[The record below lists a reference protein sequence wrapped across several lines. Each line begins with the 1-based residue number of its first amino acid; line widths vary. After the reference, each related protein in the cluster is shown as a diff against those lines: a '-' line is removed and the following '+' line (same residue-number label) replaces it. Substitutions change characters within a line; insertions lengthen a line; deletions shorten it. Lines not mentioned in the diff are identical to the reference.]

1 MIRIKLR
8 QLLDDKAFSER
19 RRITMNEVAEATG
32 ISRPTLT
39 RIVNVPGYNTNT
51 DTISALC
58 DFLNCTPCDLLE
70 YLPAK
75 PTAERPKGGGQSRN
89 RR

>member
-19 RRITMNEVAEATG
+19 RRITLNEVADEAG

-39 RIVNVPGYNTNT
+39 RIANVPGYNTNT
-51 DTISALC
+51 DTINALC
-58 DFLNCTPCDLLE
+58 AYLKCTPCDLLE
-70 YLPAK
+70 YVPDELKAK
-75 PTAERPKGGGQSRN
+75 KGGGQKRS
-89 RR
+89 

>member
-19 RRITMNEVAEATG
+19 RKITLNEVAETTG
-32 ISRPTLT
+32 ISRPTLN
-39 RIVNVPGYNTNT
+39 RVVNVPGYNTNT

-58 DFLNCTPCDLLE
+58 DYLGCTPCDLLE
-70 YLPAK
+70 LVPEK
-75 PTAERPKGGGQSRN
+75 KTKSK
-89 RR
+89 

>member
-19 RRITMNEVAEATG
+19 RKITLNEVAETTG
-32 ISRPTLT
+32 ISRPTLN
-39 RIVNVPGYNTNT
+39 RVVNVPGYNTNT

-58 DFLNCTPCDLLE
+58 DYLDCTPCDLLE
-70 YLPAK
+70 LVPEK
-75 PTAERPKGGGQSRN
+75 KTKSK
-89 RR
+89 